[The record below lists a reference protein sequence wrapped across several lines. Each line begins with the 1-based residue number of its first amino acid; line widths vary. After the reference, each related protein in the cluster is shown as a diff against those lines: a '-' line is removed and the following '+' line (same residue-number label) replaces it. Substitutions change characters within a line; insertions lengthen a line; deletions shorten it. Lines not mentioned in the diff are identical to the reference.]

1 MITVAPLAV
10 VVVEGMF
17 VAIPALN
24 SDIFPFAVWSLHC
37 WLEHAAYVGPMMEQ
51 LKNLEAAAYMVFC
64 VQVAA
69 TYTCGCE

>member
-37 WLEHAAYVGPMMEQ
+37 
-51 LKNLEAAAYMVFC
+51 
-64 VQVAA
+64 
-69 TYTCGCE
+69 